1 MMASLKRSKIVSVLF
16 VSLALVNFVSAL
28 ASLRGSSK
36 ATLKGLAPERCSC
49 ESPRVDRVLIAEATE
64 NVEQTAADNVPGM
77 GLLQPLNFL
86 EIRCGIICR
95 IKNAAKNFASTIKT
109 SIDPTSDVQSQLANA
124 AETAVE
130 NAAQLAQNS
139 INQDDSQ
146 LQRSTTNSNEDT
158 EAQPADDVGYN
169 VEKGT
174 VSDRMIKLGKMS
186 SYAYAHESVENK
198 EKKWYEFW
206 KEDHLTLDKK
216 LVHGINHVEKLM
228 QKPGSS
234 FGEKEYVD
242 RELTMREAKVFV
254 NELDGEVVV
263 AFKGTNFLNGD
274 DIAANYA
281 LFDNMAIKG
290 VALHLLPKVI
300 GEIGSAWLEENGQRE
315 IQEVLDLIEKTQSKY
330 QTYKVVA
337 TGHSQG
343 GAKALYAGRHFGIE
357 AMAFNPGPLG
367 VKEKP
372 CSACTIVRTESDI
385 ISIESSQYA
394 DVVLSEKDGWK
405 PKDGNKPNAHST
417 YPGSTEIDRISVNPN
432 PKEDTSER
440 FLQKFPPPGNKLKGG
455 TSPATKA
462 KKTVN
467 VQMQNR
473 AATGKVKNRNS

>member
-1 MMASLKRSKIVSVLF
+1 M
-16 VSLALVNFVSAL
+16 
-28 ASLRGSSK
+28 
-36 ATLKGLAPERCSC
+36 
-49 ESPRVDRVLIAEATE
+49 
-64 NVEQTAADNVPGM
+64 
-77 GLLQPLNFL
+77 
-86 EIRCGIICR
+86 
-95 IKNAAKNFASTIKT
+95 AKNFASTIKT
-109 SIDPTSDVQSQLANA
+109 HIDPTSDTQSQEANA
-124 AETAVE
+124 AEAAEE
-130 NAAQLAQNS
+130 NAAQLSQES
-139 INQDDSQ
+139 ISQDDNQVQGSA
-146 LQRSTTNSNEDT
+146 TNSNEDPA
-158 EAQPADDVGYN
+158 AQTANDVDYD

-186 SYAYAHESVENK
+186 SFAYASEKVENK
-198 EKKWYEFW
+198 ERKWFEFW
-206 KEDHLTLDKK
+206 KEDHLTEDKK
-216 LVHGINHVEKLM
+216 VIHGIDHVEKLM

-242 RELTMREAKVFV
+242 RTLSTREVTVFV
-254 NELDGEVVV
+254 NQLDGEVVA

-405 PKDGNKPNAHST
+405 PKTGDKPNVHSI
-417 YPGSTEIDRISVNPN
+417 YPGSRQITDRIRVSS
-432 PKEDTSER
+432 EDTNER
-440 FLQKFPPPGNKLKGG
+440 FLQKFP
-455 TSPATKA
+455 AH
-462 KKTVN
+462 
-467 VQMQNR
+467 
-473 AATGKVKNRNS
+473 

>member
-28 ASLRGSSK
+28 ATLRGSSK

-49 ESPRVDRVLIAEATE
+49 ESPRVDRVLITEATE

-146 LQRSTTNSNEDT
+146 VQRSTTNSNEDT

-242 RELTMREAKVFV
+242 RELTMREATVFV
-254 NELDGEVVV
+254 NQLDGEVVV

-300 GEIGSAWLEENGQRE
+300 GKIGSDWLEENGQRE

-357 AMAFNPGPLG
+357 AVAFNPGPLG

-394 DVVLSEKDGWK
+394 DVVLSKRMERMDGTRIQ
-405 PKDGNKPNAHST
+405 DGNL
-417 YPGSTEIDRISVNPN
+417 R
-432 PKEDTSER
+432 
-440 FLQKFPPPGNKLKGG
+440 
-455 TSPATKA
+455 
-462 KKTVN
+462 
-467 VQMQNR
+467 
-473 AATGKVKNRNS
+473 